1 MIYKYTGYDSHGKK
15 VKARIEA
22 LDVAEAKR
30 KLKSK
35 GILYESVVESGEGFF
50 KKFKFQR
57 THTLP
62 AKRLAQFSKNI
73 AIYLRSGIPIVNV
86 VKLAKSQYEDDGVM
100 VDFLSALET
109 SMNEGNSYFHALDS
123 QNIIA
128 LPSFYKQS
136 IKVAEESGSMSEVLF
151 EMARFVEEQDKV
163 AGRVKQAL
171 VYPMFIVIIS
181 IFMVAFMLTTVV
193 PKITAM
199 FDQLKQELPSVT
211 KIVIGAGDFVTAYW
225 LPMAVGIVLLSMIF
239 GYFLKNSKGFKYKY
253 HAFLLKLPVFGKII
267 QTFELARFSYITSV
281 LVRSGVTFVHAVK
294 LSSGILDNDVMRAE
308 FEAASKEVVEG
319 KKFSSALAKY
329 GKNVDNSFIQAIA
342 LGEET
347 SEVALVME
355 NLADLYFSENRGKI
369 DLFLSLMEPLL
380 ILFVGATIGFI
391 VIAML
396 LPIFSMNMGG
406 M

>member
-1 MIYKYTGYDSHGKK
+1 MIYKYTGFDAHGKK

-22 LDVAEAKR
+22 NDEAEAKR
-30 KLKSK
+30 KLKAK
-35 GILYESVVESGEGFF
+35 GILYESVSESSEGIL

-199 FDQLKQELPSVT
+199 FDQLKQELPAVT

-225 LPMAVGIVLLSMIF
+225 LPMAVAIVILSMLF
-239 GYFLKNSKGFKYKY
+239 GYFLKKSASFKHAY

>member
-1 MIYKYTGYDSHGKK
+1 MIYKYTGFDAHGKK

-22 LDVAEAKR
+22 NDEAEAKR
-30 KLKSK
+30 KLKAK
-35 GILYESVVESGEGFF
+35 GILYDSISESSEGFLN
-50 KKFKFQR
+50 KFKFQR

-199 FDQLKQELPSVT
+199 FDQLKQELPAVT

-225 LPMAVGIVLLSMIF
+225 LPMAVAIVILSMLF
-239 GYFLKNSKGFKYKY
+239 GYFLKKSASFKYTY

>member
-1 MIYKYTGYDSHGKK
+1 MIYKYVGFDSHGKRL
-15 VKARIEA
+15 KARIEA
-22 LDVAEAKR
+22 QDEAEAKR
-30 KLKSK
+30 KLKAK
-35 GILYESVVESGEGFF
+35 GIIYESVTESGEGLL
-50 KKFKFQR
+50 KKFKFHR
-57 THTLP
+57 AHTLP

-86 VKLAKSQYEDDGVM
+86 VKLAKSQYEDDAVM

-109 SMNEGNSYFHALDS
+109 SMNEGNSYYHALDS
-123 QNIIA
+123 QHIIT

-171 VYPMFIVIIS
+171 VYPLFIVIIS

-199 FDQLKQELPSVT
+199 FDQLKQELPKVT
-211 KIVIGAGDFVTAYW
+211 QIVIGAGDFLTAYW
-225 LPMAVGIVLLSMIF
+225 LPMAVGVIIVSLIF
-239 GYFLKNSKGFKYKY
+239 SYFLKTSKGFKFKY

-294 LSSGILDNDVMRAE
+294 LSSGILDNDVMKAE

-319 KKFSSALAKY
+319 KKFSTALSKY
-329 GKNVDNSFIQAIA
+329 GKHVDNSFIQAIA

-396 LPIFSMNMGG
+396 LPIFSMNMGN